1 MKHKFKATSIFA
13 LVCFLVYLYGCQK
26 EELEIEQPI
35 PTKGIPFKVE
45 VPQVESYFVA
55 ESSKG
60 KVIDKLFKALGY
72 TTRTGGNVTESY
84 ETGIGTI
91 LTDEILAV
99 QDVFGTKYTFKLDHP
114 EKDFYTFFN
123 LVMVDKGE
131 EVVVLLKKHIMTEE
145 FANLYRSDQKT
156 VDDFDGSVATTL
168 LTNPCL
174 CEFPNEGEPEIVYPG
189 DYTPGGSGGGG
200 TVAGSGPSGPVGG
213 GTGGTT
219 HCFLI
224 SFTMTHTIT
233 YTNGNS
239 HTKTKRYT
247 LDTCTGIITVNNKG
261 TKTSKDGNNQ
271 TETYNENDCCSFGA
285 IGIMDDNKDDPC
297 LKLKN
302 LTNDTLTNIKP
313 RIDYLKTK
321 LSEKAE
327 FGIDFKRVGN
337 DYTSYA
343 STQPQ
348 DNLTIEHSTGG
359 FYYGAA
365 HTHPISGYSMF
376 SWGDVKFLSDLYED
390 TAPSTKDIV
399 FYALVCYVKVGFSW
413 EPKTYVIKIN
423 KPDVLKNKIIN
434 DLATAT
440 GNNEGE
446 KIFNIQNSLKKYFK
460 ANLNDLEKAFLEY
473 FKDYGI
479 SLYESNDDLSQWNE
493 IKLVNNN
500 DDPIFPSSSK
510 TKIPC
515 N

>member
-35 PTKGIPFKVE
+35 PTKGIPFEVE

-131 EVVVLLKKHIMTEE
+131 EVVVLLKKYIMTEE

-261 TKTSKDGNNQ
+261 SKTSKHGNNQ
-271 TETYNENDCCSFGA
+271 TETYNENGCCSFGA
-285 IGIMDDNKDDPC
+285 IGIMDDNDSQDERCK
-297 LKLKN
+297 KLKDLLDINKVN
-302 LTNDTLTNIKP
+302 LKTA
-313 RIDYLKTK
+313 IDYLSNFLT
-321 LSEKAE
+321 SELENGKN
-327 FGIDFKRVGN
+327 FKRYPVSNQYPPSIASQPRASDNTDISYGEYFIGN
-337 DYTSYA
+337 
-343 STQPQ
+343 
-348 DNLTIEHSTGG
+348 I
-359 FYYGAA
+359 
-365 HTHPISGYSMF
+365 HTHPEGTVPMF
-376 SWGDVKFLSDLYED
+376 SWADVYALIQLYEG
-390 TAPSTKDIV
+390 
-399 FYALVCYVKVGFSW
+399 ALEG
-413 EPKTYVIKIN
+413 N
-423 KPDVLKNKIIN
+423 KPDVFLSIVCPGISPVSPPRIYLLKVDDIVKLKSHLNQFVGNENDPDFSEKLKRMNWKIQQ
-434 DLATAT
+434 
-440 GNNEGE
+440 
-446 KIFNIQNSLKKYFK
+446 KFKNSNYQR
-460 ANLNDLEKAFLEY
+460 AFLQY
-473 FKDYGI
+473 FYNSGL
-479 SLYESNDDLSQWNE
+479 SLYKLSDDRTRWSKLNVNSTSSNSQVSTIN
-493 IKLVNNN
+493 
-500 DDPIFPSSSK
+500 
-510 TKIPC
+510 PC